1 MVTGGLGELESL
13 HLCSDLLGSRVAVCC
28 GCLWLL
34 ILSPRQKTLGS
45 HTLCVTLGNH
55 TLCVT
60 LSSHILCVTLGSHT
74 LCVTLGSHTLCVVWI
89 LQHQELSRMQLSTS
103 MLPSRMQICHWQPF
117 PSPPTGHGRTH
128 STSQRQVFGSKY
140 AFLYGKTLGFSNLR
154 HISKS
159 PHVRSRGFIYC
170 PSDTQTYVLQDSEL
184 PSPDSLGNMSLL
196 YL

>member
-34 ILSPRQKTLGS
+34 ILSPRQK
-45 HTLCVTLGNH
+45 
-55 TLCVT
+55 
-60 LSSHILCVTLGSHT
+60 TLGSHT